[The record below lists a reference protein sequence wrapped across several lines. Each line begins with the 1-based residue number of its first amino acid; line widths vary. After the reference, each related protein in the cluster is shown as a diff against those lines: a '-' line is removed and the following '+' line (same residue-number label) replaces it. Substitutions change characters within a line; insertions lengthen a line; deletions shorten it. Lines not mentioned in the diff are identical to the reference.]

1 MSRAPLTAPRSE
13 TITIKQGGQ
22 GGRRECLVKE
32 AGVMVQR
39 GVGVPLP
46 LKDDAELSGASPT
59 GVQRAGG
66 RGGIG
71 RKHNLSPHLHLFPT
85 HGKWGLKSESG
96 SNICGGM
103 VFV

>member
-1 MSRAPLTAPRSE
+1 MSRDPLTAPRSE
-13 TITIKQGGQ
+13 AITIEQGRQ

-46 LKDDAELSGASPT
+46 LDDDAELSGASPT

-71 RKHNLSPHLHLFPT
+71 RKHNLPPHLHPFPT
-85 HGKWGLKSESG
+85 QGKWGLKSESG